1 MLKWSEYMARYKA
14 EQKLNKLKTIFY
26 VALIVGAFFMPH
38 PQVMHVSAVHPGD
51 IITFEKDGVLRDAF
65 CSEDE
70 WLEADDNVV
79 VFTNHNGEIVFYIDR
94 NF

>member
-1 MLKWSEYMARYKA
+1 MLKWNECVARYKA
-14 EQKLNKLKTIFY
+14 EQKFKLKTVFY

-51 IITFEKDGVLRDAF
+51 IITFEKNGVLRDAF
-65 CSEDE
+65 CSDDE

-79 VFTNHNGEIVFYIDR
+79 VFTNHNGEIVFYIDI